1 MNAVGRFAGVE
12 LGGTKAIAILA
23 QGDRIIE
30 RHVEPTC
37 GPEATLRSLRSR
49 LDAWHAQ
56 APLGGLGIAS
66 FGPLQ
71 LDPGKRGFGEMLAT
85 PKPRWSGAKV
95 AGILTEGL
103 ACPWR
108 IDTDVNGAA
117 LAEYRWGAGQGCTSL
132 CYVTIG
138 TGLGGGLLIDGRPVH
153 GAMHPEIGHLRLRR
167 ADGDIFGGACP
178 FHGDCIEGL
187 VSGPALAKRLE
198 MDPATAPDDHP
209 GWRHAAA
216 DIAELCG
223 TILLTS
229 SAQRIL
235 FGGSVATSRPFLL
248 PWIRTQVVAQL
259 GSYLPFLSPD
269 SVESIIQPAGLGTDA
284 GPLGAI
290 ALAQA
295 AATDLVR

>member
-1 MNAVGRFAGVE
+1 MTANLSIAGLE
-12 LGGTKAIAILA
+12 LGGTKC
-23 QGDRIIE
+23 
-30 RHVEPTC
+30 V
-37 GPEATLRSLRSR
+37 ATLGSGPADVREQHVVPTTDPATTLAGLEAV
-49 LDAWHAQ
+49 LDGWAFDAI
-56 APLGGLGIAS
+56 GIAS
-66 FGPLQ
+66 FGPIELNPARP
-71 LDPGKRGFGEMLAT
+71 DFGSIVATTKPGWNDSDVFRRLSARYGKPLA
-85 PKPRWSGAKV
+85 
-95 AGILTEGL
+95 IQ
-103 ACPWR
+103 
-108 IDTDVNGAA
+108 TDVNGAA

-138 TGLGGGLLIDGRPVH
+138 TGLGGGLLIGGQPVH

-167 ADGDIFGGACP
+167 VEGDSFDGACP
-178 FHGDCIEGL
+178 FHGDCVEGL
-187 VSGPALAKRLE
+187 VSGPALAKRLD
-198 MDPATAPDDHP
+198 MDPATAPDHHP

-235 FGGSVATSRPFLL
+235 FGGSVATLRPFLL
-248 PWIRTQVVAQL
+248 PWVRTQVVAQL

-269 SVESIIQPAGLGTDA
+269 SVESIILPAGLGTDA

-295 AATDLVR
+295 AAAASAA